1 MDLSVYTSPTPRLE
15 LQEDYEAGLQSLTSI
30 KNFFNGILDNLDNL
44 KEKLHIFNT
53 IYRDKNINEFGEIK
67 KLKGKVDKIISTK
80 KYENVMVIKIAGL
93 SGLKSLSI
101 AADELPNLLDIVNS
115 NTLKGLD
122 EVENILSEFI
132 SDVDFRKSYTFKY
145 SSLLG
150 KLRDTHRDID
160 YRVSTFVDLSMIA
173 DNMPIKDVIP
183 NLQTLSLVYDKLYKA
198 GEKTNTAELSKI
210 NKKVFDISEKVD
222 IIEKIVESNPDS
234 FSKTSINGLADLLSE
249 YSRQLK
255 THSLIYYLT
264 AEVLKIYLNIIDVV
278 EESKL

>member
-93 SGLKSLSI
+93 SGLKSLSV
-101 AADELPNLLDIVNS
+101 AADELPNLLDIVNN
-115 NTLKGLD
+115 NTLKGLN

-132 SDVDFRKSYTFKY
+132 ADVDFRKSYAFKY

-150 KLRDTHRDID
+150 KLRETHRDID
-160 YRVSTFVDLSMIA
+160 YKVSTFVDLSMIA
-173 DNMPIKDVIP
+173 DSMPIKDVIP

-278 EESKL
+278 EDSKL